1 VPTAIAVTRARSFAG
16 RTERAGRSHRSSVS
30 DPHPAKPAES
40 QVEDAAATDEEP
52 FALLDLVRTDI
63 GSVASWMRA
72 GQGHER
78 LDLESQD
85 GHPRRWLKHE
95 GPVAQEAISGMNGG
109 MRVTFDLDG
118 RPELDAAEAL
128 GVAELLADHQ
138 LGATL
143 KAAIEIREAVIAEQ
157 DPDTPPILI
166 TLDADERLAM
176 LAVLNDDS
184 LVMHSSGRV
193 VRLREALARGAATT

>member
-1 VPTAIAVTRARSFAG
+1 
-16 RTERAGRSHRSSVS
+16 
-30 DPHPAKPAES
+30 
-40 QVEDAAATDEEP
+40 
-52 FALLDLVRTDI
+52 
-63 GSVASWMRA
+63 
-72 GQGHER
+72 
-78 LDLESQD
+78 
-85 GHPRRWLKHE
+85 
-95 GPVAQEAISGMNGG
+95 

-143 KAAIEIREAVIAEQ
+143 RSAIEIREAVIAEQ
-157 DPDTPPILI
+157 DPETPPILI
-166 TLDADERLAM
+166 TLSADEKFAL

-193 VRLREALARGAATT
+193 TRLREALAHDAAAT